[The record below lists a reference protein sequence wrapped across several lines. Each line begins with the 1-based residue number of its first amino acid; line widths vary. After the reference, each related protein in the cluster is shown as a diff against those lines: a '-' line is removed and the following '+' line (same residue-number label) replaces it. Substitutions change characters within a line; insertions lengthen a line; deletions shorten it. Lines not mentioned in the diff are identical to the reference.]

1 MTQPAAL
8 LKDASMRQ
16 GATAAV
22 PTAGDMRALLD
33 RLAALLTLAA
43 ILGYVVVQRLAV
55 PGVLNPATGVNT
67 FFEQYRRH
75 EPIFLALMA
84 AFAIAA
90 AVLARRAEP
99 ASDGRLGMVTWSP
112 WRLAFIAGAVVA
124 ITTLGG
130 QLVMHGLK
138 FSMDEWVADFQAR
151 VFAEGKAI
159 VTLPD
164 EWKQFGAALKPVFVV
179 YDRDTNTWLSAYWP
193 IYGIIRAGFMKLG
206 ADRFLNPLLAAAAIP
221 LVWLCA
227 RRLWPDDVGRAWL
240 ATSFLALSSQFLIM
254 SMSGYAMPAHLVVN
268 LLWVYAFARND
279 RAGWITAPIIGV
291 IALGLHNPF
300 PHALFVTPFLLQL
313 VLMKRWNWT
322 FYFGAVYLAG
332 VAGWWMWA
340 QAVTVASADGGSLV
354 GLFTLPSLTMFAVQ
368 DLSLT
373 VILSWQ
379 TPIVATLLLWTAFSW
394 RSLSNSEQS
403 LLLGIAM
410 SFGWFF
416 LFPMTQGHGWG
427 YRYTYPV
434 LGNIA
439 LLGAT
444 GYRLMSKSVGDALMR
459 RLMVASVVATVAL
472 QIPLRAWQVREYVRP
487 FALAHEYISR
497 IDADVV
503 IVDPTTSWYGI
514 DLVRNDPFLRNTPKV
529 ISAFYLKPQDKRVLA
544 AKYGDRVHLLRPEE
558 LAQFGI
564 PTFPSKS
571 KRPVWPPS

>member
-1 MTQPAAL
+1 MTQPVAL

-22 PTAGDMRALLD
+22 PAAGDMRVLLD

-43 ILGYVVVQRLAV
+43 ILGYVLVQKLAV
-55 PGVLNPATGVNT
+55 PGVLNLATGVNT
-67 FFEQYRRH
+67 FFEQYRLH

-84 AFAIAA
+84 AFASAA
-90 AVLARRAEP
+90 AVMARRAEP
-99 ASDGRLGMVTWSP
+99 ASKPQLGTLAWSP
-112 WRLAFIAGAVVA
+112 WRLGLIAAGVLV
-124 ITTLGG
+124 ITTLGS
-130 QLVMHGLK
+130 QLVMHGFK

-164 EWKQFGAALKPVFVV
+164 EWKQFGWSLKPVFVV
-179 YDRDTNTWLSAYWP
+179 YDPDANAWLSAYWP
-193 IYGIIRAGFMKLG
+193 IYGILRAGFIKLG

-227 RRLWPDDVGRAWL
+227 RRLWPDDLGRAWL
-240 ATSFLALSSQFLIM
+240 ATGFLALSSQFLIM

-279 RAGWITAPIIGV
+279 RAGWIAAPIVGV

-313 VLMKRWNWT
+313 LLMKRWNWT
-322 FYFGAVYLAG
+322 FYFGAVYLTG
-332 VAGWWMWA
+332 VVGWWMWA
-340 QAVTVASADGGSLV
+340 QAVTAASAGGSLV

-368 DLSLT
+368 HLSLT

-379 TPIVATLLLWTAFSW
+379 TPLLAILLLWTVFSW
-394 RSLSNSEQS
+394 RSLTTTEQS
-403 LLLGIAM
+403 LLLGTAM

-416 LFPMTQGHGWG
+416 MFPMTQGHGWG

-444 GYRLMSKSVGDALMR
+444 GYRLMARSVGDVLMR
-459 RLMVASVVATVAL
+459 RLLVASAVLTVAV
-472 QIPLRAWQVREYVRP
+472 QIPLRSWQVREYIRP
-487 FALAHEYISR
+487 FAQAHEYIST

-503 IVDPTTSWYGI
+503 IIDPTTSWYGI

-529 ISAFYLKPQDKRVLA
+529 LSAFYLKPQDKRALA
-544 AKYGDRVHLLRPEE
+544 AKYGDRVHLVRPEE
-558 LAQFGI
+558 VARFGI
-564 PTFPSKS
+564 RTFPSKA